1 MQHSVKRAAEFG
13 NITLIN
19 AALDLYSNLIK
30 VVFQHFAELTQQL
43 PIDPNHC
50 EVTALPYCNAHAHI
64 RV

>member
-43 PIDPNHC
+43 PIDPNHR
-50 EVTALPYCNAHAHI
+50 EVTALPYCNGHAHI